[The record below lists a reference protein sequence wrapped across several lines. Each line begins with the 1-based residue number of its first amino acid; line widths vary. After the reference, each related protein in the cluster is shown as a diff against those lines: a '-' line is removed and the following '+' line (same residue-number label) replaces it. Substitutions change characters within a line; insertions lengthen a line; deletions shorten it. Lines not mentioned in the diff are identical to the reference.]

1 MCVCVEES
9 DRYYQVYKIIFFSR
23 FCVFSV
29 NYFAEFNSKGNL
41 LLIRCWSVCLS
52 DRTSHCQWLM
62 MYFGVMVCSPPET
75 KQHHEFSTPLEESCN
90 AWGRGAASTYCAED
104 GVNQCRVRPHDELLD
119 AIYQHWLDQVPP
131 AIRAGDVCATV
142 WFPHLIQKHSS
153 EPIKHYFGQVQELD
167 QEILQF

>member
-1 MCVCVEES
+1 MCMCFRVNPRVCGR
-9 DRYYQVYKIIFFSR
+9 DRYYEVYKIIFFFS
-23 FCVFSV
+23 FLCFFSV
-29 NYFAEFNSKGNL
+29 NYFTEFNSKCNL

-90 AWGRGAASTYCAED
+90 AWGRGTASTYCAED

-131 AIRAGDVCATV
+131 AVRATCVRLFDSHI
-142 WFPHLIQKHSS
+142 WYRNIHPIQ
-153 EPIKHYFGQVQELD
+153 
-167 QEILQF
+167 